1 MPFQVERHCEGL
13 GRGAAEVGGSKRMFG
28 GGAWTSWGGVSVTGS
43 WVFLLPPPS
52 PSLPPRRRKG
62 RGRSNRSD
70 VPEGRE
76 ETVRKTTVQEQHASI
91 SLAVCYDFRACFC
104 LLAGP

>member
-1 MPFQVERHCEGL
+1 MGL
-13 GRGAAEVGGSKRMFG
+13 GRGAAEVERGGREQEDVWWG
-28 GGAWTSWGGVSVTGS
+28 LRGWTSWGGVSVTGS

-70 VPEGRE
+70 VPAGRE
-76 ETVRKTTVQEQHASI
+76 ETVRKTRPGATH
-91 SLAVCYDFRACFC
+91 
-104 LLAGP
+104 LLQSSGL

>member
-1 MPFQVERHCEGL
+1 M
-13 GRGAAEVGGSKRMFG
+13 GGSKG
-28 GGAWTSWGGVSVTGS
+28 VWWGEAWTSWGGVSVTGS

-62 RGRSNRSD
+62 RGQSNRSD

-91 SLAVCYDFRACFC
+91 SLVVYYDLRASFC